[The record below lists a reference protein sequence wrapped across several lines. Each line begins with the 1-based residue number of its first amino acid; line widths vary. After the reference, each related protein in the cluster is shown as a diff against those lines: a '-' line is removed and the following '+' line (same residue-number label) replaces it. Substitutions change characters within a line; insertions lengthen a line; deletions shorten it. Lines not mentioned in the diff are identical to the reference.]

1 MIHKIKFISSLF
13 IPIVPTT
20 IVLTACGNAKLN
32 GFIAKLEKSDDL
44 QKIKQ
49 LKLVNDSTTYEV
61 YCHNNTLESLIKD
74 SYSNQDLEIISQS
87 TNDVRTIATFDNKY
101 GTFIKAS
108 DNASSETN
116 YNQIWVRDSLWGYKK
131 LINDNTKESK
141 AIAKNVLLSLL
152 DYFSTSNQIARA
164 KAAIANP
171 NLVLLSKDGNM
182 NAIHIRFDASTL
194 DDVQVDGQPEQWTH
208 KQNDALGFLLFEVI
222 SAIENKVISFDD
234 LNQANNEIPD
244 ASKRIDTL
252 IYLVTYLN
260 ALKFYQMADSGSW
273 EENEA
278 IRASSIGLVTNGE
291 EKLYDYLKSEITDQD
306 HDSFVQAYVEFV
318 NNNNY
323 QYYSSQDFLPFYI
336 DEGYKAI
343 KLLIDNG
350 GECACY
356 DQTDDNYRT
365 ADAALLNL
373 IYPCGLK
380 NLEHS
385 YKSKILKIIND
396 DLITPVGIKRYQNDN
411 YQAANFWFND
421 IKTDI
426 NEGDTAAKRK
436 KTFIAGTEA
445 SWFFDSWYAISN
457 LELMND
463 PETTSSEKLSLQD
476 NVYKFLNRSIGQI
489 SQPNNYLAN
498 GETTDIMGFP
508 ESYNVIYKNNKN
520 YWYIAS
526 AINNLN
532 WARAMFSILLN
543 FLSN

>member
-1 MIHKIKFISSLF
+1 MIYKIKFISSLF
-13 IPIVPTT
+13 IPIAPTT

-74 SYSNQDLEIISQS
+74 SYSNQDLEIINQS
-87 TNDVRTIATFDNKY
+87 ANDVRTIATFDNKY

-131 LINDNTKESK
+131 LINDNTEESK

-182 NAIHIRFDASTL
+182 NAIHIRFDTSTL
-194 DDVQVDGQPEQWTH
+194 DDVQVDGQPEQWAH

-234 LNQANNEIPD
+234 LNQANSEIPD
-244 ASKRIDTL
+244 ASKRIDAL

-291 EKLYDYLKSEITDQD
+291 EKLYDYLKSETTDSD
-306 HDSFVQAYVEFV
+306 HDAFFQAYDDFV

-336 DEGYKAI
+336 DEGYKVI

-373 IYPCGLK
+373 IYPCSLK

-436 KTFIAGTEA
+436 KNFIAGTEA

>member
-1 MIHKIKFISSLF
+1 MIHKTKLISSLF
-13 IPIVPTT
+13 ISIVPTT
-20 IVLTACGNAKLN
+20 IVLTACGNSKLDD
-32 GFIAKLEKSDDL
+32 FIVKLEKSNDL

-49 LKLVNDSTTYEV
+49 LKLVNDSTTYSV
-61 YCHNNTLESLIKD
+61 YCHNNTLESLLKD
-74 SYSNQDLEIISQS
+74 SYSKQELEVIYQN
-87 TNDVRTIATFDNKY
+87 TNDVRTITTFDNKY

-131 LINDNTKESK
+131 LINDNTEESK

-152 DYFSTSNQIARA
+152 DYFSTPNQIARA
-164 KAAIANP
+164 KAAIVNP
-171 NLVLLSKDGNM
+171 NLVLLCKNGNM
-182 NAIHIRFDASTL
+182 NAIHIRFDASIL
-194 DDVQVDGQPEQWTH
+194 DDVQVDGQPERWTH
-208 KQNDALGFLLFEVI
+208 KQNDALGFLLSEVI
-222 SAIENKVISFDD
+222 SAVENKDISFDD
-234 LNQANNEIPD
+234 LNQANSEILN
-244 ASKRIDTL
+244 ATKRIDTL

-278 IRASSIGLVTNGE
+278 IRASSIGFVINGE
-291 EKLYDYLKSEITDQD
+291 EKLYDYLKSETTDAD
-306 HDSFVQAYVEFV
+306 HDAFVQAYDDFV

-336 DEGYKAI
+336 DEGYKVI

-356 DQTDDNYRT
+356 DQIDDNYRT

-373 IYPCGLK
+373 IYPCNLK

-411 YQAANFWFND
+411 YQSANFWFNG

-426 NEGDTAAKRK
+426 NEGDTATKRK

-457 LELMND
+457 LELVND
-463 PETTSSEKLSLQD
+463 PETTSSEKLSLED

-508 ESYNVIYKNNKN
+508 ESYNVIYKNNEN

>member
-1 MIHKIKFISSLF
+1 MIHKTKLISSLF
-13 IPIVPTT
+13 ISMVPTT
-20 IVLTACGNAKLN
+20 IVLTACGNSKLDD
-32 GFIAKLEKSDDL
+32 FIVKLEKSNDL

-49 LKLVNDSTTYEV
+49 LKLVNDSTTYSV
-61 YCHNNTLESLIKD
+61 YCHNNTLESLLKD
-74 SYSNQDLEIISQS
+74 SYSKQELEVIYQN
-87 TNDVRTIATFDNKY
+87 TNDVRTITTFDNKY

-131 LINDNTKESK
+131 LINDNTEESK

-152 DYFSTSNQIARA
+152 DYFSTPNQIARA
-164 KAAIANP
+164 KAAIVNP
-171 NLVLLSKDGNM
+171 NLVLLSKNGNM
-182 NAIHIRFDASTL
+182 NAFHIRFDASIL
-194 DDVQVDGQPEQWTH
+194 DDVQVDGQPERWTH
-208 KQNDALGFLLFEVI
+208 KQNDALGFLLSEVI
-222 SAIENKVISFDD
+222 SAVENKDISFDD
-234 LNQANNEIPD
+234 LNQANSEILN
-244 ASKRIDTL
+244 ATKRIDTL

-278 IRASSIGLVTNGE
+278 IRASSIGFVINGE
-291 EKLYDYLKSEITDQD
+291 EKLYDYLKSETTDAD
-306 HDSFVQAYVEFV
+306 HDAFVQAYDDFV

-336 DEGYKAI
+336 DEGYKVI

-356 DQTDDNYRT
+356 DQIDDNYRT

-373 IYPCGLK
+373 IYPCNLK

-411 YQAANFWFND
+411 YQSANFWFNG

-426 NEGDTAAKRK
+426 NEGDTATKRK

-457 LELMND
+457 LELVND
-463 PETTSSEKLSLQD
+463 PETTSSEKLSLED

-508 ESYNVIYKNNKN
+508 ESYNVIYKNNEN

>member
-1 MIHKIKFISSLF
+1 MHKIKFISSLL
-13 IPIVPTT
+13 IPMAPTT
-20 IVLTACGNAKLN
+20 IILTACGNAKLDN
-32 GFIAKLEKSDDL
+32 FIAKLEKSNDL

-49 LKLVNDSTTYEV
+49 LKLVNNSETYEV

-74 SYSNQDLEIISQS
+74 SYNKQELETISQNTS
-87 TNDVRTIATFDNKY
+87 DVRTIATFDNKY

-116 YNQIWVRDSLWGYKK
+116 YNQIWVRDSIWGYKK
-131 LINDNTKESK
+131 LINENTEESK
-141 AIAKNVLLSLL
+141 TAAKKVLLSLL
-152 DYFSTSNQIARA
+152 DYFSTPKQITRA

-171 NLVLLSKDGNM
+171 NLVLLSKDGKM
-182 NAIHIRFDASTL
+182 NAIHIRFDASEL
-194 DDVQVDGQPEQWTH
+194 DDVQVNGQPEQWTH
-208 KQNDALGFLLFEVI
+208 KQNDALGFLLSEVI
-222 SAIENKVISFDD
+222 TAIENKDISFND
-234 LNQANNEIPD
+234 LNQTNSEMPNAT
-244 ASKRIDTL
+244 KRIDTL

-278 IRASSIGLVTNGE
+278 VRASSIGLVTNGE
-291 EKLYDYLKSEITDQD
+291 EKLYDYLKSETTDAD
-306 HDSFVQAYVEFV
+306 HDAFVQAYNDFV
-318 NNNNY
+318 QQNAYGN
-323 QYYSSQDFLPFYI
+323 YSSVEFLPFYI
-336 DEGYKAI
+336 NEGYKTI

-350 GECACY
+350 GECSCY

-373 IYPCGLK
+373 IYPCSLK
-380 NLEHS
+380 KLEHS
-385 YKSKILKIIND
+385 YKTKILKIIND

-426 NEGDTAAKRK
+426 NEGDTAEKRK

-457 LELMND
+457 LELVND

-498 GETTDIMGFP
+498 GKTTDIMGFP
-508 ESYNVIYKNNKN
+508 ESYNVIYKNNEN

-532 WARAMFSILLN
+532 WAKAMFSVLLN
-543 FLSN
+543 FLNN

>member
-1 MIHKIKFISSLF
+1 MIHKIKLISSLF
-13 IPIVPTT
+13 IPIVPAT

-32 GFIAKLEKSDDL
+32 DFIAKLEKSNDL

-49 LKLVNDSTTYEV
+49 LKLVNDSTTYSV
-61 YCHNNTLESLIKD
+61 YCHNNTLESLLKD
-74 SYSNQDLEIISQS
+74 SYTSQELETISQN
-87 TNDVRTIATFDNKY
+87 TIDVRTITTFDNKY

-131 LINDNTKESK
+131 LINDSTEENKT
-141 AIAKNVLLSLL
+141 AAKNVLLSLL
-152 DYFSTSNQIARA
+152 DYFSTPKQIARA

-182 NAIHIRFDASTL
+182 NAIHIRFDASIL

-208 KQNDALGFLLFEVI
+208 KQNDALGFLLSEVI
-222 SAIENKVISFDD
+222 SAIENKDISFDD
-234 LNQANNEIPD
+234 LNQTNSEIPD

-291 EKLYDYLKSEITDQD
+291 EKLYDYLKSETTDTD
-306 HDSFVQAYVEFV
+306 HDAFVQAYDGFV
-318 NNNNY
+318 SNNNY
-323 QYYSSQDFLPFYI
+323 QYYSSQDLLPFYI

-365 ADAALLNL
+365 ADTALLNL
-373 IYPCGLK
+373 IYPCSLK

-385 YKSKILKIIND
+385 YKSKILKIISDN
-396 DLITPVGIKRYQNDN
+396 LITPVGIKRYQNDN

-421 IKTDI
+421 IKT
-426 NEGDTAAKRK
+426 NVEGDTAEKRK
-436 KTFIAGTEA
+436 QTFIAGTEA

-457 LELMND
+457 LELIND
-463 PETTSSEKLSLQD
+463 LETTSSEKLSLQD

-508 ESYNVIYKNNKN
+508 ESYNVIYKNNEN

-532 WARAMFSILLN
+532 WARAMFSILLD

>member
-1 MIHKIKFISSLF
+1 MKIK
-13 IPIVPTT
+13 
-20 IVLTACGNAKLN
+20 
-32 GFIAKLEKSDDL
+32 
-44 QKIKQ
+44 
-49 LKLVNDSTTYEV
+49 
-61 YCHNNTLESLIKD
+61 TL
-74 SYSNQDLEIISQS
+74 
-87 TNDVRTIATFDNKY
+87 
-101 GTFIKAS
+101 
-108 DNASSETN
+108 
-116 YNQIWVRDSLWGYKK
+116 
-131 LINDNTKESK
+131 
-141 AIAKNVLLSLL
+141 
-152 DYFSTSNQIARA
+152 
-164 KAAIANP
+164 
-171 NLVLLSKDGNM
+171 
-182 NAIHIRFDASTL
+182 
-194 DDVQVDGQPEQWTH
+194 
-208 KQNDALGFLLFEVI
+208 
-222 SAIENKVISFDD
+222 ISFDD
-234 LNQANNEIPD
+234 LNQANSEILN
-244 ASKRIDTL
+244 ATKRIDTL

-278 IRASSIGLVTNGE
+278 IRASSIGFVINGE
-291 EKLYDYLKSEITDQD
+291 EKLYDYLKSETTDAD
-306 HDSFVQAYVEFV
+306 HDAFVQAYDDFV

-336 DEGYKAI
+336 DEGYKVI

-356 DQTDDNYRT
+356 DQIDDNYRT

-373 IYPCGLK
+373 IYPCNLK

-411 YQAANFWFND
+411 YQSANFWFNG

-426 NEGDTAAKRK
+426 NEGDTATKRK

-457 LELMND
+457 LELVND
-463 PETTSSEKLSLQD
+463 PETTSSEKLSLED

-508 ESYNVIYKNNKN
+508 ESYNVIYKNNEN

>member
-61 YCHNNTLESLIKD
+61 YCHNNTLESLVKD
-74 SYSNQDLEIISQS
+74 SYSNRDLEIISQS
-87 TNDVRTIATFDNKY
+87 TNDIRTIATFDNKY
-101 GTFIKAS
+101 GAFIKAS

-152 DYFSTSNQIARA
+152 DYFCTSNQIARA

-194 DDVQVDGQPEQWTH
+194 DDVQVDGQPEQWAH
-208 KQNDALGFLLFEVI
+208 KQNDALGFLLLEVI

-234 LNQANNEIPD
+234 LNQANSEIPN

-291 EKLYDYLKSEITDQD
+291 EKLYDYLKSETTDSD
-306 HDSFVQAYVEFV
+306 HDAFFQAYNDFV

-336 DEGYKAI
+336 DEGYKVI

-373 IYPCGLK
+373 IYPCSLK

-385 YKSKILKIIND
+385 YKSKILK
-396 DLITPVGIKRYQNDN
+396 
-411 YQAANFWFND
+411 
-421 IKTDI
+421 
-426 NEGDTAAKRK
+426 
-436 KTFIAGTEA
+436 
-445 SWFFDSWYAISN
+445 
-457 LELMND
+457 
-463 PETTSSEKLSLQD
+463 
-476 NVYKFLNRSIGQI
+476 
-489 SQPNNYLAN
+489 
-498 GETTDIMGFP
+498 
-508 ESYNVIYKNNKN
+508 
-520 YWYIAS
+520 
-526 AINNLN
+526 
-532 WARAMFSILLN
+532 
-543 FLSN
+543 

>member
-1 MIHKIKFISSLF
+1 M
-13 IPIVPTT
+13 
-20 IVLTACGNAKLN
+20 
-32 GFIAKLEKSDDL
+32 

-49 LKLVNDSTTYEV
+49 LKLVNDSTTYSV
-61 YCHNNTLESLIKD
+61 YCHNNTLESLLKD
-74 SYSNQDLEIISQS
+74 SYSKQELEVIYQN
-87 TNDVRTIATFDNKY
+87 TNDVRTITTFDNKY

-131 LINDNTKESK
+131 LINDNTEESK

-152 DYFSTSNQIARA
+152 DYFSTPNQIARA
-164 KAAIANP
+164 KAAIVNP
-171 NLVLLSKDGNM
+171 NLVLLCKNGNM
-182 NAIHIRFDASTL
+182 NAIHIRFDASIL
-194 DDVQVDGQPEQWTH
+194 DDVQVDGQPERWTH
-208 KQNDALGFLLFEVI
+208 KQNDALGFLLSEVI
-222 SAIENKVISFDD
+222 SAVENKDISFDD
-234 LNQANNEIPD
+234 LNQANSEILN
-244 ASKRIDTL
+244 ATKRIDTL

-278 IRASSIGLVTNGE
+278 IRASSIGFVINGE
-291 EKLYDYLKSEITDQD
+291 EKLYDYLKSETTDAD
-306 HDSFVQAYVEFV
+306 HDAFVQAYDDFV

-323 QYYSSQDFLPFYI
+323 QYYSSQNFLPFYI
-336 DEGYKAI
+336 DEGYKVI

-356 DQTDDNYRT
+356 DQIDGNYRT

-373 IYPCGLK
+373 IYPCNLK

-411 YQAANFWFND
+411 YQSANFWFNG

-457 LELMND
+457 LELVND
-463 PETTSSEKLSLQD
+463 PETTSSEKLSLED

-508 ESYNVIYKNNKN
+508 ESYNVIYKNNEN

>member
-1 MIHKIKFISSLF
+1 MIHKTKLISSLF
-13 IPIVPTT
+13 ISMVPTT
-20 IVLTACGNAKLN
+20 IVLTACGNSKLDD
-32 GFIAKLEKSDDL
+32 FIVKLEKSNDL

-49 LKLVNDSTTYEV
+49 LKLVNDSTTYSV
-61 YCHNNTLESLIKD
+61 YCHNNTLESLLKD
-74 SYSNQDLEIISQS
+74 SYSKQELEVIYQN
-87 TNDVRTIATFDNKY
+87 TNDVRTITTFDNKY

-131 LINDNTKESK
+131 LINDNTEESK

-152 DYFSTSNQIARA
+152 DYFSTPNQIARA
-164 KAAIANP
+164 KAAIVNP
-171 NLVLLSKDGNM
+171 NLVLLSKNGNM
-182 NAIHIRFDASTL
+182 NAIHIRFDASIL
-194 DDVQVDGQPEQWTH
+194 DDVQVDGQPERWTH
-208 KQNDALGFLLFEVI
+208 KQNDALGFLLSEVI
-222 SAIENKVISFDD
+222 SAVENKDISFDD
-234 LNQANNEIPD
+234 LNQANSEILN
-244 ASKRIDTL
+244 ATKRIDTL

-278 IRASSIGLVTNGE
+278 IRASSIGFVINGE
-291 EKLYDYLKSEITDQD
+291 EKLYDYLKSETTDAD
-306 HDSFVQAYVEFV
+306 HDAFVQAYDDFV

-336 DEGYKAI
+336 DEGYKVI

-356 DQTDDNYRT
+356 DQIDDNYRT

-373 IYPCGLK
+373 IYPCNLK

-411 YQAANFWFND
+411 YQSANFWFNG

-457 LELMND
+457 LELVND
-463 PETTSSEKLSLQD
+463 PETTSSEKLSLED

-508 ESYNVIYKNNKN
+508 ESYNVIYKNNEN

>member
-1 MIHKIKFISSLF
+1 MSKIKFISSLF
-13 IPIVPTT
+13 TPIIPTT
-20 IVLTACGNAKLN
+20 IMLTACGNAKLN
-32 GFIAKLEKSDDL
+32 SFIAKLEKADNL

-49 LKLVNDSTTYEV
+49 LKLVNDSATYAV
-61 YCHNNTLESLIKD
+61 YCHNNTLESLLKD
-74 SYSNQDLEIISQS
+74 SYNKSELENIYQNTSN
-87 TNDVRTIATFDNKY
+87 VRTIATFNNKY

-131 LINDNTKESK
+131 LINENSATAKVAAKE
-141 AIAKNVLLSLL
+141 VLLSLL
-152 DYFSTSNQIARA
+152 DYFSTPKQIDRA
-164 KAAIANP
+164 KAAIATP
-171 NLVLLSKDGNM
+171 NLVLLNKDGKM

-194 DDVQVDGQPEQWTH
+194 DDVQVDGQSEQWTH

-222 SAIENKVISFDD
+222 NAIENKNISFND
-234 LNQANNEIPD
+234 LDKTNSEIPN

-278 IRASSIGLVTNGE
+278 VRASSIGLVTNGE

-323 QYYSSQDFLPFYI
+323 QYYSSQDILPFYI
-336 DEGYKAI
+336 DEGYKII

-356 DQTDDNYRT
+356 DQTDENYRT

-373 IYPCGLK
+373 IYPCSLK
-380 NLEHS
+380 KLEHS
-385 YKSKILKIIND
+385 YKSKILKIISDN
-396 DLITPVGIKRYQNDN
+396 LVTLVGIKRYQNDN
-411 YQAANFWFND
+411 YQSANFWFND
-421 IKTDI
+421 IKT
-426 NEGDTAAKRK
+426 NVEGDTAERRK
-436 KTFIAGTEA
+436 KFFISGTEA

-457 LELMND
+457 LELIND
-463 PETTSSEKLSLQD
+463 AETTSSEKLSLQD
-476 NVYKFLNRSIGQI
+476 NVYKFFNRSIGQI
-489 SQPNNYLAN
+489 SQSNNYLAN
-498 GETTDIMGFP
+498 GETTDIIGFP
-508 ESYNVIYKNNKN
+508 ESYNVIYKNNEN

-532 WARAMFSILLN
+532 WAKSMFSILLN
-543 FLSN
+543 FLNN

>member
-1 MIHKIKFISSLF
+1 MIHKTKLISSLF
-13 IPIVPTT
+13 ISMVPTT
-20 IVLTACGNAKLN
+20 IVLTACGNSKLDD
-32 GFIAKLEKSDDL
+32 FIVKLEKSNDL

-49 LKLVNDSTTYEV
+49 LKLVNDSTTYSV
-61 YCHNNTLESLIKD
+61 YCHNNTLESLLKD
-74 SYSNQDLEIISQS
+74 SYSKQELEVIYQN
-87 TNDVRTIATFDNKY
+87 TNDVRTITTFDNKY

-131 LINDNTKESK
+131 LINDNTEESK

-152 DYFSTSNQIARA
+152 DYFSTPNQIARA
-164 KAAIANP
+164 KAAIVNP
-171 NLVLLSKDGNM
+171 NLVLLSKNGNM
-182 NAIHIRFDASTL
+182 NAFHIRFDASIL
-194 DDVQVDGQPEQWTH
+194 DDVQVDGQPERWTH
-208 KQNDALGFLLFEVI
+208 KQNDALGFLLSEVI
-222 SAIENKVISFDD
+222 SAVENKDISFDD
-234 LNQANNEIPD
+234 LNQANSEILN
-244 ASKRIDTL
+244 ATKRIDTL

-278 IRASSIGLVTNGE
+278 IRASSIGFVINGE
-291 EKLYDYLKSEITDQD
+291 EKLYDYLKSETTDAD
-306 HDSFVQAYVEFV
+306 HDAFVQAYDDFV

-336 DEGYKAI
+336 DEGYKVI

-356 DQTDDNYRT
+356 DQIDDNYRT

-373 IYPCGLK
+373 IYPCNLK

-396 DLITPVGIKRYQNDN
+396 DLITPIGIKRYQNDN
-411 YQAANFWFND
+411 YQSANFWFNG

-457 LELMND
+457 LELVND
-463 PETTSSEKLSLQD
+463 PETTSSEKLSLED

-508 ESYNVIYKNNKN
+508 ESYNVIYKNNEN

>member
-1 MIHKIKFISSLF
+1 MIHKTKLISSLF
-13 IPIVPTT
+13 ISMVPTT
-20 IVLTACGNAKLN
+20 IVLTACGNSKLDD
-32 GFIAKLEKSDDL
+32 FIVKLEKSNDL

-49 LKLVNDSTTYEV
+49 LKLVNDSTTYSV
-61 YCHNNTLESLIKD
+61 YCHNNTLESLLKD
-74 SYSNQDLEIISQS
+74 SYSKQELEVIYQN
-87 TNDVRTIATFDNKY
+87 TNDVRTITTFDNKY

-131 LINDNTKESK
+131 LINDNTEESK

-152 DYFSTSNQIARA
+152 DYFSTPNQIARA
-164 KAAIANP
+164 KAAIVNP
-171 NLVLLSKDGNM
+171 NLVLLSKNGNM
-182 NAIHIRFDASTL
+182 NAFHIRFDASIL
-194 DDVQVDGQPEQWTH
+194 DDVQVDGQPERWTH
-208 KQNDALGFLLFEVI
+208 KQNDALGFLLSEVI
-222 SAIENKVISFDD
+222 SAVENKDISFDD
-234 LNQANNEIPD
+234 LNQANSEILN
-244 ASKRIDTL
+244 ATKRIDTL

-278 IRASSIGLVTNGE
+278 IRASSIGFVINGE
-291 EKLYDYLKSEITDQD
+291 EKLYDYLKSETTDAD
-306 HDSFVQAYVEFV
+306 HDAFVQAYDDFV

-336 DEGYKAI
+336 DEGYKVI

-356 DQTDDNYRT
+356 DQIDDNYRT

-373 IYPCGLK
+373 IYPCNLK

-411 YQAANFWFND
+411 YQSANFWFNG

-457 LELMND
+457 LELVND
-463 PETTSSEKLSLQD
+463 PETTSSEKLSLED

-508 ESYNVIYKNNKN
+508 ESYNVIYKNNEN

>member
-61 YCHNNTLESLIKD
+61 YCHNNTLESLVKD

-131 LINDNTKESK
+131 LINDNTEESK

-194 DDVQVDGQPEQWTH
+194 DDVQVDGQPEQWAH

-222 SAIENKVISFDD
+222 NAIENKVISFND
-234 LNQANNEIPD
+234 LNQANSEIPD
-244 ASKRIDTL
+244 ASKRIDAL

-278 IRASSIGLVTNGE
+278 IRASSIALVTDGE
-291 EKLYDYLKSEITDQD
+291 EKLYDYLKSETTDSD
-306 HDSFVQAYVEFV
+306 HDAFFQAYDDFV

-336 DEGYKAI
+336 DEGYKVI

-373 IYPCGLK
+373 IYPCSLK